1 MGGHTHR
8 FWVLYYI
15 IKTIILFISWQ

>member
-8 FWVLYYI
+8 FWVLYLYI
-15 IKTIILFISWQ
+15 NAIEALSPF